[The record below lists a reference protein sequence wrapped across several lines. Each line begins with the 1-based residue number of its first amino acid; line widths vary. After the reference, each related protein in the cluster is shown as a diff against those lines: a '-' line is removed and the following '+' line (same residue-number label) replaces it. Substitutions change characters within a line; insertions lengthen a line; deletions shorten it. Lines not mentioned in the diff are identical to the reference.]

1 MTYEALFKDC
11 SISGRIQ
18 CELSVIL
25 LMDVDYREV
34 LHCCAKIKCIAFYI
48 ELNFF
53 SPLFSM
59 CLYLLTNKV
68 LVIYIMLCLCDLKFL
83 LACGFGNLKSSF
95 VLL

>member
-1 MTYEALFKDC
+1 
-11 SISGRIQ
+11 
-18 CELSVIL
+18 
-25 LMDVDYREV
+25 MDVGYKEV
-34 LHCCAKIKCIAFYI
+34 LHCCAEIKCIAFCI

-53 SPLFSM
+53 FTFLSCV